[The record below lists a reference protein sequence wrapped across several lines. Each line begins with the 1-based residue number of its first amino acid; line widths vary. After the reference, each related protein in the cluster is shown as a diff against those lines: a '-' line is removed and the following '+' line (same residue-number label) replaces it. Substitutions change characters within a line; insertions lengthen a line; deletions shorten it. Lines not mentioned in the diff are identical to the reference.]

1 MLSLNR
7 YSNVAGYFPK
17 QILCPRCGSG
27 CQVLSSDEHKDFTR
41 ENWVQCLNKD
51 CKWFGRVVTGE
62 SLCN

>member
-17 QILCPRCGSG
+17 QILCPCCGLC
-27 CQVLSSDEHKDFTR
+27 CQALSSYERKDSMR
-41 ENWVQCLNKD
+41 DNWVQCLNKD